1 MQQTNSLFMFIAHFK
16 LLKQVCVIFISSQ
29 GGHPEDFVGLG
40 KSVVCLT
47 MSFAVVFIALEYN

>member
-1 MQQTNSLFMFIAHFK
+1 MFIAHFK
-16 LLKQVCVIFISSQ
+16 LLKQVRVIFISSL

-47 MSFAVVFIALEYN
+47 MSLAVVFIALEYN